1 MGDVRNMPGGSE
13 MLSPESRSK
22 LIRFVLTMENPS
34 GGFNYPR
41 DTPAS
46 IEETYFALNIL
57 HILEE
62 TYSNEGTTAF
72 VRNAHADSETSL
84 KHLYQMACVCD
95 LLGLGDKDR
104 EIGETFSVTR
114 RRVKDI
120 TSLHYYLLLSKRYGT
135 SRLREKTGVAI
146 LRRTLGS
153 QPLSLSSAWR
163 CIGAAEMLGQEIPRD
178 RLLMWIQRSQNRDGG
193 FGFYPGTTSFLE
205 NTWYALQGLHALR
218 SKPRDPEGARRFV
231 MMCESQTGGF
241 SRQLSAV
248 PTLEYSFMALLS
260 LRLLDSMTHDSHDWG
275 SSSDDS

>member
-1 MGDVRNMPGGSE
+1 MPGGYE
-13 MLSPESRSK
+13 VLSLESRSK
-22 LIRFVLTMENPS
+22 LVRFVLTMENPS

-62 TYSNEGTTAF
+62 TYSNKRTAAF
-72 VRNAHADSETSL
+72 VRNAHVDSETTL
-84 KHLYQMACVCD
+84 KHLHQMACICD
-95 LLGLGDKDR
+95 LLGLSDKDR

-120 TSLHYYLLLSKRYGT
+120 TSLHYHLLLSKRYGT
-135 SRLREKTGVAI
+135 SRLKEKTAVAI
-146 LRRTLGS
+146 LKRTLGS

-163 CIGAAEMLGQEIPRD
+163 CIEAAEMLDQEIPRD
-178 RLLMWIQRSQNRDGG
+178 RLLMWIRRSQNRDGG

-205 NTWYALQGLHALR
+205 NTWYALQGLHTLG
-218 SKPRDPEGARRFV
+218 SEPRDPDGARRFV

-260 LRLLDSMTHDSHDWG
+260 LELLDSMAYDSHDLG
-275 SSSDDS
+275 EQL